1 MNQRDYYEYKIAEHY
16 IFALEYGDYGD
27 MTESEVTQFN
37 NWLETE
43 QDGIVG
49 HWSIEEH
56 DGGDFG
62 VCAVLGLFANRAT
75 VRFNFRVKG

>member
-1 MNQRDYYEYKIAEHY
+1 MNKWDYVEFKISEHY

-56 DGGDFG
+56 DGDDFG
-62 VCAVLGLFANRAT
+62 RCAVTGFFANCAT
-75 VRFNFRVKG
+75 VRFNFKVKD